1 MRISTRFR
9 DLALGVTAGA
19 LLAVFFGSALPGD
32 AATGGDPAIPAV
44 QSVETVE
51 TGGFAFSFERTV
63 PGTPRQTFD
72 ALTGDVSGW
81 WDHTFS
87 SAPYRLYIEPTPGG
101 GFYEIFNESG
111 DGVRHAV
118 VTAAERGVL
127 LRFEGPLGLAG
138 NALFMVATY
147 ELAEVGAQG
156 TSTNLKVTVHA
167 AGEMQDGWAEAVE
180 GAWHH
185 FIDERFVPYME
196 AGGRAGD

>member
-1 MRISTRFR
+1 MRIPARLR
-9 DLALGVTAGA
+9 DLVLGASGGI
-19 LLAVFFGSALPGD
+19 LLAGILGLGFPGD
-32 AATGGDPAIPAV
+32 AAPTADRPAEAI
-44 QSVETVE
+44 E
-51 TGGFAFSFERTV
+51 TGGFAFTFERTV
-63 PGTPRQTFD
+63 PGTRRETYD
-72 ALTGDVSGW
+72 ALTGDISGW
-81 WDHTFS
+81 WDHTL
-87 SAPYRLYIEPTPGG
+87 ATTPVRLYIEPRPGG

-147 ELAEVGAQG
+147 ELAEVGNEG

-167 AGEMQDGWAEAVE
+167 AGEMQEGWAEAVE
-180 GAWHH
+180 DVWHH

>member
-1 MRISTRFR
+1 MRIPLRVR
-9 DLALGVTAGA
+9 DLALGATGGIFLAA
-19 LLAVFFGSALPGD
+19 LLGLALPGD
-32 AATGGDPAIPAV
+32 TASTADLTA
-44 QSVETVE
+44 QSVET
-51 TGGFAFSFERTV
+51 GAFAFTFERTV
-63 PGTPRQTFD
+63 PGTRRETYD
-72 ALTGDVSGW
+72 ALTGDISGW
-81 WDHTFS
+81 WDHTL
-87 SAPYRLYIEPTPGG
+87 ATTPYRLYIEPRPGG

-147 ELAEVGAQG
+147 ELAEVGNEG

-167 AGEMQDGWAEAVE
+167 AGEMQEGWAETVQ
-180 GAWHH
+180 GVWHH

-196 AGGRAGD
+196 AGGRAGN